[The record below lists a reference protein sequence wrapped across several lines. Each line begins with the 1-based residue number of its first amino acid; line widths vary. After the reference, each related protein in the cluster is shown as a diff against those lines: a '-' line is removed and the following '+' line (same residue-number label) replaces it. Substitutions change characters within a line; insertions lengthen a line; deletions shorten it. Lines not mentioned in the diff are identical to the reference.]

1 MRSPQAPKLYQQ
13 NVFRSL
19 KDFSDI
25 VYFIV
30 QVVFKTKH
38 TEEQSLEA
46 DWLCVHRNTNT
57 TRHVL
62 VGLLWDSY
70 KELES
75 QNQVVILWSSRKI
88 DFFYIQMQFKYFPF
102 SSRSSKT
109 NFGSTK
115 GGKKKEKRKNKERN
129 KHNKIHISI
138 KGQHKVKGE
147 SSSIREAEETGIWT
161 MYLTPHRH
169 ALGTTMN
176 KRQESRKKNKPE
188 RGRSTELHRAI
199 HPNRERTGH
208 SLCAALKW
216 GGREGAGVGND
227 RDFCTC

>member
-1 MRSPQAPKLYQQ
+1 
-13 NVFRSL
+13 
-19 KDFSDI
+19 
-25 VYFIV
+25 
-30 QVVFKTKH
+30 
-38 TEEQSLEA
+38 
-46 DWLCVHRNTNT
+46 
-57 TRHVL
+57 
-62 VGLLWDSY
+62 
-70 KELES
+70 
-75 QNQVVILWSSRKI
+75 
-88 DFFYIQMQFKYFPF
+88 MQFKYFPF

-176 KRQESRKKNKPE
+176 KRQESDLLTPVSE
-188 RGRSTELHRAI
+188 GSALSRACY
-199 HPNRERTGH
+199 H
-208 SLCAALKW
+208 SLN
-216 GGREGAGVGND
+216 V
-227 RDFCTC
+227 

>member
-1 MRSPQAPKLYQQ
+1 
-13 NVFRSL
+13 
-19 KDFSDI
+19 
-25 VYFIV
+25 
-30 QVVFKTKH
+30 
-38 TEEQSLEA
+38 
-46 DWLCVHRNTNT
+46 
-57 TRHVL
+57 
-62 VGLLWDSY
+62 
-70 KELES
+70 
-75 QNQVVILWSSRKI
+75 
-88 DFFYIQMQFKYFPF
+88 MQFKYFPF

-208 SLCAALKW
+208 SLCAALK
-216 GGREGAGVGND
+216 
-227 RDFCTC
+227 